1 MRTTNPWASYRQV
14 ATQTA
19 SSGQLVLM
27 LFDGALRFLS
37 RAAAGFAEEDPAVAN
52 ETINNNV
59 QRAQAIIMELNTSLN
74 LAEGGQLAQTLRQLY
89 NYFDRRLQ
97 HSNMTKTPDGIA
109 EVSERV
115 MVLRDAWAQMLQNQT
130 ERPPAAAT
138 PAELLA
144 A

>member
-1 MRTTNPWASYRQV
+1 MRPANPWTSYRQV

-37 RAAAGFAEEDPAVAN
+37 RAAAGFVEEDPALAY
-52 ETINNNV
+52 ETINNNI
-59 QRAQAIIMELNTSLN
+59 QRAQAIIMELNMSLN
-74 LAEGGQLAQTLRQLY
+74 MADGGQLADTLRQLY

-97 HSNMTKTPDGIA
+97 HSNMTKTPDGID
-109 EVSERV
+109 EVYERV
-115 MVLRDAWAQMLQNQT
+115 GVLRDAWAQMLQNQ
-130 ERPPAAAT
+130 AAGSIT
-138 PAELLA
+138 PTGSPQLLA